1 MKNGQERRAQR
12 PRRKPTAC
20 TALIGANERYGLT
33 PSCQRNQAVIATSNT
48 ERSALQLKQPVQVS
62 SLLHD
67 KPAQTCTRGE
77 HTDAAGGASVSGGA
91 IADNTRV
98 DVAGGALRA
107 ARLALTAAHVVHRRV
122 HRTCTSGGRA
132 SLRLWSPRAALLQ
145 RRDMVTEQQYT
156 SSELILFSES
166 TDIPDELR
174 QSGHP

>member
-77 HTDAAGGASVSGGA
+77 HTDAAGGTGVTGSA
-91 IADNTRV
+91 IADNARV
-98 DVAGGALRA
+98 DVASGALRT
-107 ARLALTAAHVVHRRV
+107 ARLAITAAHVVHRRI
-122 HRTCTSGGRA
+122 HRTCTGNDTTSQKQKSASGSLEGKSRVLHSRA
-132 SLRLWSPRAALLQ
+132 GCA
-145 RRDMVTEQQYT
+145 
-156 SSELILFSES
+156 
-166 TDIPDELR
+166 
-174 QSGHP
+174 